1 MKAYQTFL
9 WRKHLG
15 VDNKLNGKK
24 TYEYV
29 FEYFSEQ
36 ILSGV
41 LRLNDK
47 IPTERDIAEQLGVS
61 RNSVREVMHM
71 MEITGLIECRQ
82 GSGNY
87 VRCNP
92 EEYML
97 QSVNMVLRLL
107 DIDYQEMLDLRISY
121 ENTALKLAIDNAT
134 NPEIREIFDL
144 LRAMDECT
152 NAQESA
158 EMDIKFHHL
167 IVNASHNRLLILY
180 YSMMDRLLNMFIKNM
195 RSRILEEDNKA
206 DELRS
211 AHWDIYQALVTRD
224 VPAGFAAMDTH
235 FTVVS
240 EQLNKIAE
248 KM

>member
-1 MKAYQTFL
+1 MSEFE
-9 WRKHLG
+9 H
-15 VDNKLNGKK
+15 KLNGKK

-36 ILSGV
+36 ILSGK

-107 DIDYQEMLDLRISY
+107 DINYQELLELRIGY
-121 ENTALKLAIDNAT
+121 ENMALELAINNAT
-134 NPEIREIFDL
+134 SQETRQIFDL
-144 LRAMDECT
+144 L
-152 NAQESA
+152 N
-158 EMDIKFHHL
+158 EMDKPMSAKDSARLDIEFHHR
-167 IVNASHNRLLILY
+167 IVKASHNRLLILY
-180 YSMMDRLLNMFIKNM
+180 YSMMDRLLNMFIENM
-195 RSRILEEDNKA
+195 RSRILTDQTRSEQ
-206 DELRS
+206 LRS
-211 AHWDIYQALVTRD
+211 SHWDIYQALVTHD
-224 VPAGFAAMDTH
+224 VQGGYNAMNRH
-235 FTVVS
+235 FTIVS
-240 EQLNKIAE
+240 EQMKRLAGQDLK
-248 KM
+248 